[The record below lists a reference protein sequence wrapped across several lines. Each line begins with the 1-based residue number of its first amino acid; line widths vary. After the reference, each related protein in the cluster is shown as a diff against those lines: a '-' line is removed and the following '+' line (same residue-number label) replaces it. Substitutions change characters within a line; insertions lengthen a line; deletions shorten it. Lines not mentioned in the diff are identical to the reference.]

1 MKDIRWGMS
10 DEQLS
15 DILKGSTDDIYEA
28 LNILS
33 SQLKAEYED
42 PEMEKEIQKFEE
54 ELQALHEKEKT
65 DKINKE
71 LAEQEAKRKL
81 EIEAKFAFL
90 KKELDRIKN
99 EKAHTVDNSIDDI
112 DFSFDKK
119 STDKEFPFF

>member
-99 EKAHTVDNSIDDI
+99 EKAHTVNDSIDNI

-119 STDKEFPFF
+119 STDKEFPFC